1 MRRHRFDPG
10 SLLAGLLFLAVAGV
24 YLAGG
29 FGDHAVVPAEI
40 LVPAVFIGLGV
51 VGLVRVL
58 TRSRRREP

>member
-10 SLLAGLLFLAVAGV
+10 SLLAGLLFLTVAGV
-24 YLAGG
+24 YLASG
-29 FGDHAVVPAEI
+29 FGNRTVVRAEI
-40 LVPAVFIGLGV
+40 LGPAVFIGLGV

>member
-1 MRRHRFDPG
+1 LRRHRFDPG
-10 SLLAGLLFLAVAGV
+10 SLLAGLLFVTVAGI

-29 FGDHAVVPAEI
+29 FGDRTIVRAEI
-40 LVPAVFIGLGV
+40 IGPAVFIGLGV